1 VSTSFVRVFVYPCAS
16 WNHVW
21 QWRVIPSDLN
31 GRETRDWSRIAN
43 LSDLVV
49 TIYTKNRRKLFR
61 RRQQVENGILEEE
74 GRE

>member
-1 VSTSFVRVFVYPCAS
+1 MFGSGG
-16 WNHVW
+16 
-21 QWRVIPSDLN
+21 VIPSDLN